1 MGEKAP
7 ALLHLHCRAVTNMN
21 FFLSSNLVCLRLHW
35 LMMVFKR
42 FELMDREYGSVVS
55 IVDMSGRVRRV
66 VEADVFPQQLGE
78 KGDVLGLSGLILA
91 SY

>member
-1 MGEKAP
+1 
-7 ALLHLHCRAVTNMN
+7 
-21 FFLSSNLVCLRLHW
+21 
-35 LMMVFKR
+35 
-42 FELMDREYGSVVS
+42 MDREYGSVVS